1 MTWFYFLKNCSTSA
15 GNILCWLLSLKRVSE
30 SSWDSCQVQTLDLQ
44 KVSKKSEHT
53 DRNIEFFVAIVL
65 STALKIITCCLRRAR
80 FQNLTLCIV
89 LFQIPDNSLMALV
102 PKETLHTSINEATS
116 GNSTKCQP
124 RAFYLIFYKTLI
136 FNIWFLLLL
145 CICFRT
151 QFPLWSVVFW
161 NTEVRF
167 TWSDFTKSWNCY
179 NTYFTN

>member
-1 MTWFYFLKNCSTSA
+1 MLS
-15 GNILCWLLSLKRVSE
+15 ILSLKRVSE
-30 SSWDSCQVQTLDLQ
+30 SSWDSFQVQTLDLQ

-65 STALKIITCCLRRAR
+65 STALKIITCCFRRAR

-124 RAFYLIFYKTLI
+124 RAFYLIFCFPTVFITRFYYSLI
-136 FNIWFLLLL
+136 CLQL
-145 CICFRT
+145 
-151 QFPLWSVVFW
+151 
-161 NTEVRF
+161 F
-167 TWSDFTKSWNCY
+167 TFI
-179 NTYFTN
+179 YFFFYLHALFSLQYLYGFSRPNK